1 MRPERLL
8 LSQQIFKT
16 APPCQSF
23 STKRLTV
30 VVPDYRR
37 QVCGKSVKSPWAT
50 GAPLSTEKALSRAVS
65 LPLEGQI
72 RLELSRKGSVNVA
85 DPFLLGG
92 TMPDSSISQRL
103 ASLPTLSKPALC
115 ELWHQLFKREPPPVI
130 RKNLLLRIVAHRLQ
144 ELEFGGLSDAACRRL
159 RRLATAFEA
168 NPNAAV
174 STRPRIKPG
183 TRLVRQWKEKVHVVE
198 G

>member
-1 MRPERLL
+1 MVRYLPKRPYQGPYLCRLRARFDLNFLGKEASML
-8 LSQQIFKT
+8 LI
-16 APPCQSF
+16 
-23 STKRLTV
+23 
-30 VVPDYRR
+30 
-37 QVCGKSVKSPWAT
+37 
-50 GAPLSTEKALSRAVS
+50 LS
-65 LPLEGQI
+65 
-72 RLELSRKGSVNVA
+72 
-85 DPFLLGG
+85 LGG

-198 G
+198 VEGDRKSVV

>member
-1 MRPERLL
+1 
-8 LSQQIFKT
+8 
-16 APPCQSF
+16 
-23 STKRLTV
+23 
-30 VVPDYRR
+30 
-37 QVCGKSVKSPWAT
+37 
-50 GAPLSTEKALSRAVS
+50 
-65 LPLEGQI
+65 
-72 RLELSRKGSVNVA
+72 
-85 DPFLLGG
+85 
-92 TMPDSSISQRL
+92 MPDSSISQRL

-198 G
+198 VEGEGYEYRGTRYESLSEIARLPLVRSTLLRSQCETIK